1 MRIDALEKLASE
13 DGSYG
18 IDFMAAY
25 KKELTRQKRIRA
37 LKNALLC
44 AAIGGAG
51 GAVLSRGDI
60 PSTITSAAAS
70 GIGTYLL
77 NRF

>member
-13 DGSYG
+13 HENYG
-18 IDFMAAY
+18 IDFMTAY
-25 KKELTRQKRIRA
+25 ENELMRQKRIRA